1 MSTRREFLNLALVG
15 GTAAALAPRPAGA
28 AVKSMGVVHES
39 SFIKGFVVEGF
50 WAGFLGAIV
59 YSLISWLLAS
69 LVLK

>member
-1 MSTRREFLNLALVG
+1 
-15 GTAAALAPRPAGA
+15 
-28 AVKSMGVVHES
+28 
-39 SFIKGFVVEGF
+39 VEGF